1 MINDNDLSFSNV
13 SIFGIV
19 KSQNVRLLVDTGA
32 AITVISEQ
40 FYRDIL
46 CPDVLLKSNNA
57 IDDIKTA
64 DGHTTPAIGFVSFVV
79 TISDQIYNCNASVV
93 PNLAYCVVLGRDFL
107 HKNAAVINVPN
118 EKVTFAPNNTIIAFA
133 GNSHE
138 SLSADVRASNTYV
151 IEGPCEATIL
161 AYLAKPVG
169 SMLV

>member
-32 AITVISEQ
+32 GTTIISEQ
-40 FYRDIL
+40 FYNDIL
-46 CPDVLLKSNNA
+46 FPDVLLTSNNV
-57 IDDIKTA
+57 IPNIKTA
-64 DGHTTPAIGFVSFVV
+64 DGYTTPVIGLVTFVV
-79 TISDQIYNCNASVV
+79 TIGDQTYNCNASVL

-107 HKNAAVINVPN
+107 HKNGAVINVPN
-118 EKVTFAPNNTIIAFA
+118 EKVTFAPNNTITYAR
-133 GNSHE
+133 NSHD

-151 IEGPCEATIL
+151 IEGHCEAIIP

-169 SMLV
+169 SVVG